1 MADIEDLFG
10 AFEETPSGVPPPAL
24 TDLNQKRKTDEE
36 VIESEKLFD
45 TLSKKLKGDDTIKY
59 VMKISES

>member
-10 AFEETPSGVPPPAL
+10 AFEEAPSSAPPAL

-36 VIESEKLFD
+36 LVESEK
-45 TLSKKLKGDDTIKY
+45 
-59 VMKISES
+59 

>member
-10 AFEETPSGVPPPAL
+10 AFEEAPSGVPPPAL

-36 VIESEKLFD
+36 VVESEK
-45 TLSKKLKGDDTIKY
+45 
-59 VMKISES
+59 